1 MGTTGNNKTLSI
13 VLKALG
19 IILILGF
26 IIYVIGCSA
35 NLWSAPRIHGLFS
48 YLFAILSSGISL
60 VILGVIYSHKNN
72 LDTTSSKL
80 LKAFKGLFI
89 IGIILIIVDMLAV
102 MGVIP
107 VILGLGGPIRGIF
120 GIVLAIAIYLL
131 YRLKKCSS
139 ER

>member
-60 VILGVIYSHKNN
+60 VILGVIYNHKNN

>member
-26 IIYVIGCSA
+26 AIYLIGRVTS
-35 NLWSAPRIHGLFS
+35 LWSAPHIHGLYY
-48 YLFAILSSGISL
+48 YLFAILCSGISL
-60 VILGVIYSHKNN
+60 VNLGVVYNRKNN
-72 LDTTSSKL
+72 LDTTSLKL
-80 LKAFKGLFI
+80 LNVFKGLFI
-89 IGIILIIVDMLAV
+89 IGIILIIVDILAV

-107 VILGLGGPIRGIF
+107 VTLGLGDPIRSIF
-120 GIVLAIAIYLL
+120 GIVLASSIYLL

>member
-1 MGTTGNNKTLSI
+1 MGTKENNKTLSI

-26 IIYVIGCSA
+26 IIYVIGCGT
-35 NLWSAPRIHGLFS
+35 NLWSAPHIHGLLS
-48 YLFAILSSGISL
+48 YLFAILCSGISL
-60 VILGVIYSHKNN
+60 IILGVVYNHKNN
-72 LDTTSSKL
+72 LDTTSLKL

-89 IGIILIIVDMLAV
+89 IGIILIILDMLAV

-107 VILGLGGPIRGIF
+107 VTLGLGNPIKVVF

-131 YRLKKCSS
+131 YRLKKMQF
-139 ER
+139 